1 MQPAFATNSC
11 CVRAERVNKKDD
23 TANRDRDETHTH
35 TMKLIHQQRAE
46 ARIGHK
52 FCCSPTDH
60 DCVAVPLSAMLP
72 LLVLGTQNLGT
83 RRECNLK
90 TQATMLTITRTAR
103 KHCTRA
109 RYTLHTYTATHTET
123 NTLTD
128 VDTPSGDGGW
138 GFWRTHLN
146 YAQNCI
152 VSSGLVGTI
161 VCAISGTISA
171 IISTFPDTNQPDPAQ
186 SSGREEQRLSPQVV
200 VVHTDGNNVRAQPSG
215 RMEIVMAT
223 N

>member
-1 MQPAFATNSC
+1 
-11 CVRAERVNKKDD
+11 
-23 TANRDRDETHTH
+23 
-35 TMKLIHQQRAE
+35 MKLIHQQRAE

-109 RYTLHTYTATHTET
+109 RYTLHTYTATHRDKHTHRRRHT
-123 NTLTD
+123 QW
-128 VDTPSGDGGW
+128 GW
-138 GFWRTHLN
+138 RVGFLEDSLKLCTKLHRQQRPRRYHRLRHQWHHQCNHFRFPQHKPARTSS
-146 YAQNCI
+146 I
-152 VSSGLVGTI
+152 VGQRGTAPITSSGGGTHRRQQ
-161 VCAISGTISA
+161 CTGTTERPNGNCNGDELMRSH
-171 IISTFPDTNQPDPAQ
+171 
-186 SSGREEQRLSPQVV
+186 VV
-200 VVHTDGNNVRAQPSG
+200 ALR
-215 RMEIVMAT
+215 
-223 N
+223 